1 MLFLSEQAE
10 DAGLA
15 AERREKA
22 LRRSAHRCWVRFTAV
37 FPTDKS
43 NQIRNLEPI

>member
-1 MLFLSEQAE
+1 MTNTLFLSEQAE

-22 LRRSAHRCWVRFTAV
+22 LRRSAHSSQGAT
-37 FPTDKS
+37 TDKS
-43 NQIRNLEPI
+43 NQVGNLEPIW